1 MKSSLEISAGGERM
15 GPLDGVQVV
24 EIASLAPAPFGCMV
38 LADLGADVLRVDRA
52 DTGGPDPGRAQ
63 GPLSRGR
70 RSVQLNLKDADGI
83 GLLLSLLEDADVLV
97 EGFRP
102 GVAERLGF
110 GPEACARRNPRL
122 VYARMTGWGQDGP
135 LAPTA
140 GHDIDYIAISGV
152 LHPLG
157 RAGEQ
162 PTPPVNL
169 LGDFGGGG
177 MLMALG
183 ILAALLERERSGL
196 GQVVDAAMVDG
207 SALLST
213 FLYGLRASGAW
224 RDERGTNL
232 LDTGAPFYDTYRTK
246 DSKYVAVGALE
257 AKFYAALLAGLGLGQ
272 LADGEPPLPHQLDE
286 SGWPVLR
293 RSSPPRSPAGPGTSG
308 AGVRGTDAV
317 RVAGADPGRG
327 AQPPA
332 QRGPRHVTEVAGLV
346 QPGPRRGSAAPRR
359 ARRAHRRSRART
371 PPPCSPRSATRP
383 RRSLR
388 CGPAPSLG
396 KLRSAADLPI
406 GHFHAVRQRTAGVWR
421 SRVSSRGVPC
431 GRTAGTWPRPAARG
445 RSSRPRTPQRRGPG
459 DPVVVQAG
467 EPQVVSVGQRGPP
480 HRRHLGQL

>member
-1 MKSSLEISAGGERM
+1 M

-52 DTGGPDPGRAQ
+52 DTSGPDPGRAQ

-70 RSVQLNLKDADGI
+70 RSVQLNLKDPEGI
-83 GLLLSLLEDADVLV
+83 GLLLTLLEDADVLV

-110 GPEACARRNPRL
+110 GPDECARRNPRL

-169 LGDFGGGG
+169 LADFGGGG
-177 MLMALG
+177 MLMAMG

-246 DSKYVAVGALE
+246 DGKYVAVGALE
-257 AKFYAALLAGLGLGQ
+257 AKFYAALLAGLGLGPQ
-272 LADGEPPLPHQLDE
+272 AGAGADGEPLPHQYDE
-286 SGWPVLR
+286 PGWPVLR
-293 RSSPPRSPAGPGTSG
+293 EKFTATFASKTRDEWEQVFA
-308 AGVRGTDAV
+308 GTDACV
-317 RVAGADPGRG
+317 SPVLSPAEAPSHPHNAARG
-327 AQPPA
+327 TF
-332 QRGPRHVTEVAGLV
+332 TEVGGLV
-346 QPGPRRGSAAPRR
+346 QPGPAPRFSRTPAGPPGAPPQPGADTAAVLTGLGYSAAEI
-359 ARRAHRRSRART
+359 AA
-371 PPPCSPRSATRP
+371 
-383 RRSLR
+383 LR
-388 CGPAPSLG
+388 
-396 KLRSAADLPI
+396 
-406 GHFHAVRQRTAGVWR
+406 
-421 SRVSSRGVPC
+421 SRGV
-431 GRTAGTWPRPAARG
+431 
-445 RSSRPRTPQRRGPG
+445 
-459 DPVVVQAG
+459 
-467 EPQVVSVGQRGPP
+467 VGG
-480 HRRHLGQL
+480 